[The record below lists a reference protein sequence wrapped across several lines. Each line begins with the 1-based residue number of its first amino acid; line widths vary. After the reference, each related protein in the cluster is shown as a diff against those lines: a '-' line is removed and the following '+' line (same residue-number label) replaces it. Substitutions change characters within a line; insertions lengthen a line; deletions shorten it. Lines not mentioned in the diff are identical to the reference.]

1 MIDICVFLL
10 LIQFQADVNIPIKNV
25 KHVSLDISNNNV
37 TETATEKE
45 RPTWSNGTEFLMS
58 CISLS
63 VGIGNIWRFPFT
75 AYENGGGAFVLPY
88 LLVLVVIG
96 RPMYYLEMCLG
107 QFISQGPVK
116 IWQMAPLM
124 KGIGFAQVLAIFF
137 IVSYYA
143 VLLALT
149 FAYLVSSFSV
159 DLPWAA
165 CKPEW
170 EGFCVPSVASSLV
183 GNLTVEVEENNENLT
198 SSSELYFL

>member
-1 MIDICVFLL
+1 MFFFGF
-10 LIQFQADVNIPIKNV
+10 FQTT
-25 KHVSLDISNNNV
+25 NNNV
-37 TETATEKE
+37 KQQVNLEIPVNNSDPEE
-45 RPTWSNGTEFLMS
+45 RPTWGSGTEFLMS

-107 QFISQGPVK
+107 QFMSQGPVK
-116 IWQMAPLM
+116 IWQLAPLM
-124 KGIGFAQVLAIFF
+124 KGIGFAQILAIFF

-149 FAYLVSSFSV
+149 FAYLVKSFSV
-159 DLPWAA
+159 ELPWSV

-170 EGFCVPSVASSLV
+170 EGFCIPSVTKGSDMENMTAEHGLV
-183 GNLTVEVEENNENLT
+183 NLT